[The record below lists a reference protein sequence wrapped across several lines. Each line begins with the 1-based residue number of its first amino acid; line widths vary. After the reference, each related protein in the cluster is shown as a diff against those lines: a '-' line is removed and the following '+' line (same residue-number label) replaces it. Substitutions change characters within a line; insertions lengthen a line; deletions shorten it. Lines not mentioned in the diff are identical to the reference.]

1 MNIGFIGLGSMG
13 AAIVPNLLI
22 AGHAVS
28 VWNRTASKA
37 EPLVEKGASLAATPG
52 EAAKDADVVFTMVAD
67 DKALESVTFGGDGIL
82 ANLKK
87 GGVHVSMSTVGVAL
101 VERLNIQHAA
111 AHQGFVA
118 APVFG
123 RPTAAA
129 AGQLFIAAA
138 GAPEVMETVAPLFGL
153 ISQKVYP
160 FGDNPAAAAL
170 VKLAGNFMIVAVTEQ
185 LGEAMALLGQGGVD
199 KAAFL
204 DFMTS
209 TLFNSLIYKN
219 YGAAI
224 VSQTFEPAGFAA
236 ALGAKDVGLVKAAA
250 DGLNVPLP
258 LADLLS
264 ARLARLLGEG
274 GGHLDLTALSKL
286 AVDDAGTK

>member
-13 AAIVPNLLI
+13 AATVPNLLI

-28 VWNRTASKA
+28 VWNRTTAKA
-37 EPLVEKGASLAATPG
+37 GPLIEKGATLAATPG
-52 EAAKDADVVFTMVAD
+52 EAAKNADVVFTMVAD
-67 DKALESVTFGGDGIL
+67 DKALEAVTFGDDGIL
-82 ANLKK
+82 ANLPK
-87 GGVHVSMSTVGVAL
+87 GGVHVSMSTVSVAL
-101 VERLNIQHAA
+101 VERLTTEHSSER
-111 AHQGFVA
+111 QGFVA

-138 GAPEVMETVAPLFGL
+138 GAPDALETVAPLFGL

-160 FGDNPAAAAL
+160 FGENPASAAL
-170 VKLAGNFMIVAVTEQ
+170 VKLAGNFMIVSVTEQ
-185 LGEAMALLGQGGVD
+185 LGEAMALLGKGGVD
-199 KAAFL
+199 KSAFL

-219 YGAAI
+219 YGALIA
-224 VSQTFEPAGFAA
+224 SQTFEPVGFAA

-258 LADLLS
+258 LADLLTD
-264 ARLARLLGEG
+264 RLARLIAEG
-274 GGHLDLTALSKL
+274 SGHLDLTALSKL
-286 AVDDAGTK
+286 SVDDAK

>member
-37 EPLVEKGASLAATPG
+37 EPLVEKGATLAATPG
-52 EAAKDADVVFTMVAD
+52 EAAKDADIVFTMVAD

-87 GGVHVSMSTVGVAL
+87 GGVHVSMSTVGVSL

-111 AHQGFVA
+111 AHQGFIA

-138 GAPEVMETVAPLFGL
+138 GAPEAMETVAPLFGL

-160 FGDNPAAAAL
+160 FGDNPVASTL

-250 DGLNVPLP
+250 DDLHVPLP

-264 ARLARLLGEG
+264 ERLARLLGEG

-286 AVDDAGTK
+286 AVDDAGAK

>member
-13 AAIVPNLLI
+13 AAIAPNLLI

-28 VWNRTASKA
+28 VWNRTAAKA
-37 EPLVEKGASLAATPG
+37 EPLIEKGATLAATPG
-52 EAAKDADVVFTMVAD
+52 EAAKNADVVFTMVAD
-67 DKALESVTFGGDGIL
+67 DKALESVTFGEDGVL
-82 ANLKK
+82 ANLPKSS
-87 GGVHVSMSTVGVAL
+87 VHVSMSTVSVAL
-101 VERLNIQHAA
+101 VERLTMEHGNER
-111 AHQGFVA
+111 QGFVA

-138 GAPEVMETVAPLFGL
+138 GASDALEKVAPLFGL

-160 FGDNPAAAAL
+160 FGDIPASAAL
-170 VKLAGNFMIVAVTEQ
+170 VKLAGNFMIVSVTEQ
-185 LGEAMALLGQGGVD
+185 LGEAMALLGKGGVD
-199 KAAFL
+199 KSAFL

-219 YGAAI
+219 YGALIA
-224 VSQTFEPAGFAA
+224 SQTFEPVGFAA

-250 DGLNVPLP
+250 DALNVPLP
-258 LADLLS
+258 LADLLTD
-264 ARLARLLGEG
+264 RLARLLAEG
-274 GGHLDLTALSKL
+274 SGHLDLTALSKL
-286 AVDDAGTK
+286 SVDDAK

>member
-28 VWNRTASKA
+28 VWNRTAAKA
-37 EPLVEKGASLAATPG
+37 EPLVEKGAVLAATPG

-67 DKALESVTFGGDGIL
+67 DKALEAVTFGDDGIL
-82 ANLKK
+82 ANLPR
-87 GGVHVSMSTVGVAL
+87 GSVHVSMSTVSIAL
-101 VERLNIQHAA
+101 VERLTSEHSNERQA
-111 AHQGFVA
+111 FVA

-138 GAPEVMETVAPLFGL
+138 GAPDAIDKVAPLFSL

-160 FGDNPAAAAL
+160 FGDNPASAAL
-170 VKLAGNFMIVAVTEQ
+170 VKLAGNFMIVSVTEQ
-185 LGEAMALLGQGGVD
+185 LGEAMALLGKGGVD
-199 KAAFL
+199 KTAFL

-219 YGAAI
+219 YGALIA
-224 VSQTFEPAGFAA
+224 SQTFEPVGFAA
-236 ALGAKDVGLVKAAA
+236 ALGAKDVSLVKAAA

-264 ARLARLLGEG
+264 DRLHRLIAEG
-274 GGHLDLTALSKL
+274 NGHLDLTALSKL
-286 AVDDAGTK
+286 SVDDAR

>member
-22 AGHAVS
+22 AGHAVK

-37 EPLVEKGASLAATPG
+37 EALVEKGAILTATPG
-52 EAAKDADVVFTMVAD
+52 EAARDADVVFTMVAD
-67 DKALESVTFGGDGIL
+67 DKALEGVTFGGDGIL

-87 GGVHVSMSTVGVAL
+87 GGIHVSMSTVGVAL
-101 VERLNIQHAA
+101 VERLGIQHAA

-123 RPTAAA
+123 RPAAAA

-138 GAPEVMETVAPLFGL
+138 GAPEALDAVAPLFGL
-153 ISQKVYP
+153 ISQKVFA
-160 FGDNPAAAAL
+160 FGDNPVSAAL
-170 VKLAGNFMIVAVTEQ
+170 VKLAGNFMIVSVTEQ
-185 LGEAMALLGQGGVD
+185 LGEAMALLGKGGVD

-219 YGAAI
+219 YGALIA
-224 VSQTFEPAGFAA
+224 SQTFEPVGFAA
-236 ALGAKDVGLVKAAA
+236 VLGAKDVGLVKAAA

-264 ARLARLLGEG
+264 DRLARLVAEG
-274 GGHLDLTALSKL
+274 GGNLDLTALSKL
-286 AVDDAGTK
+286 SVDDAK

>member
-37 EPLVEKGASLAATPG
+37 EPLVEKGATLASTPG
-52 EAAKDADVVFTMVAD
+52 EAAKGADVVFTMVAD
-67 DKALESVTFGGDGIL
+67 DHALEGVTFGDDGIL
-82 ANLKK
+82 TNLPK
-87 GGVHVSMSTVGVAL
+87 GGVHVSMSTVSVAL
-101 VERLNIQHAA
+101 VERLNA
-111 AHQGFVA
+111 AHADERQGFVA

-138 GAPEVMETVAPLFGL
+138 GAPDALETVAPLFGL
-153 ISQKVYP
+153 ISQKVFP
-160 FGDNPAAAAL
+160 FGDNPASAAL

-185 LGEAMALLGQGGVD
+185 LGEAMALLGKGGVD
-199 KAAFL
+199 KSAFL

-219 YGAAI
+219 YGALIA
-224 VSQTFEPAGFAA
+224 SQTFEPVGFAA
-236 ALGAKDVGLVKAAA
+236 VLGAKDVGLVKAAA

-258 LADLLS
+258 LADLL
-264 ARLARLLGEG
+264 ADRLARLVAEG
-274 GGHLDLTALSKL
+274 NGHLDLTALSKL
-286 AVDDAGTK
+286 SVDDAR

>member
-22 AGHAVS
+22 AGHAVK

-37 EPLVEKGASLAATPG
+37 EPLVEKGATLAATPG

-67 DKALESVTFGGDGIL
+67 DAALEGVVFGGDGIL
-82 ANLKK
+82 ANLKA

-101 VERLNIQHAA
+101 VERLSVQHAA
-111 AHQGFVA
+111 ARQGFVA

-129 AGQLFIAAA
+129 AGQLFVAAA
-138 GAPEVMETVAPLFGL
+138 GAPDAMDAVAPLL
-153 ISQKVYP
+153 SLLSQKVYS
-160 FGDNPAAAAL
+160 FGDKPSAAAL

-185 LGEAMALLGQGGVD
+185 LGEALALLGQGGVD

-209 TLFNSLIYKN
+209 TLFNSLIYRN

-224 VSQTFEPAGFAA
+224 VSQAFEPAGFAA

-258 LADLLS
+258 LADLL
-264 ARLARLLGEG
+264 AGRLARLLSEG

-286 AVDDAGTK
+286 AIDDAR

>member
-37 EPLVEKGASLAATPG
+37 EPLIEKGATLAATPG
-52 EAAKDADVVFTMVAD
+52 DAAKDADVVFTMVAD
-67 DKALESVTFGGDGIL
+67 DAALEGVTFGENGIL

-101 VERLNIQHAA
+101 VERLTAAHAA
-111 AHQGFVA
+111 ERQGFVA

-138 GAPEVMETVAPLFGL
+138 GAADAMETVAPLFGL
-153 ISQKVYP
+153 ISQKVFP
-160 FGDNPAAAAL
+160 FGNNPASAAL

-185 LGEAMALLGQGGVD
+185 LGEAIALLDKGGVD
-199 KAAFL
+199 KAGFL

-224 VSQTFEPAGFAA
+224 VSQTFAPAGFAA
-236 ALGAKDVGLVKAAA
+236 ALGAKDIGLVKAAA

-264 ARLARLLGEG
+264 ERLARLLGEG

-286 AVDDAGTK
+286 AADDAK

>member
-22 AGHAVS
+22 AGHAVK

-37 EPLVEKGASLAATPG
+37 GPLVEKGAILAATPG
-52 EAAKDADVVFTMVAD
+52 EASKDSDVVFTMVAD
-67 DKALESVTFGGDGIL
+67 DAALEGVTFGQDGIL
-82 ANLKK
+82 ANLKP
-87 GGVHVSMSTVGVAL
+87 GGIHVSMSTVGIAL
-101 VERLNIQHAA
+101 VERLTIQHGTAR
-111 AHQGFVA
+111 QGFVA

-129 AGQLFIAAA
+129 AGKLFIATA
-138 GAPEVMETVAPLFGL
+138 GAPDALATVAPLFGL
-153 ISQKVYP
+153 ISQKVFP
-160 FGDNPAAAAL
+160 FGDTPSAAAL
-170 VKLAGNFMIVAVTEQ
+170 VKLAGNFMIIAVTEQ

-209 TLFNSLIYKN
+209 TLFDSLIYRN
-219 YGAAI
+219 YGALIAA
-224 VSQTFEPAGFAA
+224 QTFEPVGFAA

-264 ARLARLLGEG
+264 ARLGRLLAEG

-286 AVDDAGTK
+286 AVDDAK

>member
-28 VWNRTASKA
+28 VWNRTAAKA
-37 EPLVEKGASLAATPG
+37 EPLVEKGAVLAATPG
-52 EAAKDADVVFTMVAD
+52 KAAKDADVVFTMVAD
-67 DKALESVTFGGDGIL
+67 DKALEAVTFGDDGIL
-82 ANLKK
+82 ANLPR
-87 GGVHVSMSTVGVAL
+87 GGVHVSMSTVSLAL
-101 VERLNIQHAA
+101 VERLTNDHGNERQA
-111 AHQGFVA
+111 FVA

-138 GAPEVMETVAPLFGL
+138 GAPDAMDKVAPLFSL

-160 FGDNPAAAAL
+160 FGDNPASSAL
-170 VKLAGNFMIVAVTEQ
+170 VKLAGNFMIVSVTEQ
-185 LGEAMALLGQGGVD
+185 LGEAMALLGKGGVD
-199 KAAFL
+199 KTAFL

-219 YGAAI
+219 YGALIA
-224 VSQTFEPAGFAA
+224 SQTFEPVGFAA
-236 ALGAKDVGLVKAAA
+236 ALGAKDVSLVKAAA

-264 ARLARLLGEG
+264 DRLHRLIAEG
-274 GGHLDLTALSKL
+274 NGHLDLTALSKL
-286 AVDDAGTK
+286 SVDDAR

>member
-22 AGHAVS
+22 AGHAVK
-28 VWNRTASKA
+28 VWNRTAAKA
-37 EPLVEKGASLAATPG
+37 EPLVEKGAVQAATPG
-52 EAAKDADVVFTMVAD
+52 EAAKGADVVFTMVAD
-67 DKALESVTFGGDGIL
+67 DAALESVTFGGDGIL

-87 GGVHVSMSTVGVAL
+87 DGVHVSMSTVGVAL
-101 VERLNIQHAA
+101 VERLTLQHAA
-111 AHQGFVA
+111 AGQGFVA

-123 RPTAAA
+123 RPAAAA
-129 AGQLFIAAA
+129 AGKLFIATA
-138 GAPEVMETVAPLFGL
+138 GAPDALATVAPLFGL

-160 FGDNPAAAAL
+160 FGDKPSAAAL
-170 VKLAGNFMIVAVTEQ
+170 VKLAGNFMIIAVTEQ

-209 TLFNSLIYKN
+209 TLFDSLIYKN
-219 YGAAI
+219 YGALIAA
-224 VSQTFEPAGFAA
+224 QTFEPVGFAA

-264 ARLARLLGEG
+264 ARLGRLLAEG
-274 GGHLDLTALSKL
+274 SGHLDLTALSKL
-286 AVDDAGTK
+286 AVDDAG